1 MQVGNQEKPI
11 HKKCVVC
18 GKEVFGVERTVCDD
32 DGGMLAPVGREPQ
45 PGDFF
50 ADRYE
55 IVGLIGDGGWG
66 KVYKA
71 QHRLMKRAVAIKVL
85 LPHLIKSQQALKRF
99 QQEARA
105 ASSLNHPNVMT
116 VFDFGMTDDGLPYLV
131 MDFLEGTSLSAT
143 LQELHYLP
151 IERALRI
158 FVQVCEG
165 LAHAHEKGV
174 IHRDIKPNNLML
186 VNFIGQSDFVKI
198 VDFGIAKI
206 ATPSEG
212 EGEELTQT
220 GEIFGSPMYMSP
232 EQCRGKELD
241 ARSDIYSTGCVL
253 YRCLTGKP
261 AFAGRDAM
269 ECMFRQVHEAPV
281 CFRDVCPDFNLP
293 MSLEAIVQKAL
304 AKEPEERF
312 QHMIE
317 FRDALIELY
326 RDIMGEAPVTASTQL
341 RLYAVAPGSTEEVE
355 KSEKTGILAADT
367 APTSDAPI
375 VVPGGGEIAA
385 AATPSPT
392 KNTAPAPDSALAPAP
407 KEPVKS
413 SAPETTLV
421 EPRLKPSAPS
431 PAGKSSEPAA
441 SVPSPPPAPKGGVPV
456 PALIG
461 ALVLIVGCVVGIPLL
476 NKPEPAVTPS
486 TISSETETA
495 TVTDTTPIVVP
506 AVVNTKVVEESLAKA
521 KAAIAEG
528 DYQDAITALRTAQA
542 EAEKLPD
549 AKTSDK
555 FLLEILPLL
564 GDSFLDVDNPDAALK
579 AFSAI
584 LDKAKADF
592 GVDTPQYARI
602 ETGLAIASA
611 YTGDIATAEPYL
623 THALTVLQKQPTV
636 ERKGL
641 CDVYYG
647 LARVAESRKDFN
659 KANQYLSEA
668 LKRKQAEGPPDL
680 ETANLMVNVAQSYML
695 RRQYPKARGLL
706 EQALAIEKAKLG
718 DDSISVAGTM
728 KNLAVVNYQ
737 TGNPAK
743 AESLFKQ
750 ALDINNR
757 LNSSDSLLAAEI
769 MSSLAILYA
778 NDGKLD
784 AALGLAKQ
792 SLGIRKRML
801 GDSAPQ
807 VKRDEAMIANL
818 NRAVAKKQKH

>member
-18 GKEVFGVERTVCDD
+18 GKEVFGVERTVCDE

-45 PGDFF
+45 PGDIF

-55 IVGLIGDGGWG
+55 IVSLIGDGGWG

-151 IERALRI
+151 IERSLRI

-253 YRCLTGKP
+253 YRCLTGRP

-304 AKEPEERF
+304 AKEPDERF

-317 FRDALIELY
+317 FRDALIDLY
-326 RDIMGEAPVTASTQL
+326 RDIVGETPVTASTQL
-341 RLYAVAPGSTEEVE
+341 RLYAVAPGSAEEIE
-355 KSEKTGILAADT
+355 KSEKTDILSKETSA
-367 APTSDAPI
+367 TSDAPI
-375 VVPGGGEIAA
+375 MVPADQSAVAAVKPSTPPETVA
-385 AATPSPT
+385 AATVPT
-392 KNTAPAPDSALAPAP
+392 PAPSP
-407 KEPVKS
+407 KEPVKA
-413 SAPETTLV
+413 SAPEVKVV
-421 EPRLKPSAPS
+421 EHASPPSS
-431 PAGKSSEPAA
+431 IVKSSEPAA
-441 SVPSPPPAPKGGVPV
+441 RPASPSSGPKKGGLPV

-461 ALVLIVGCVVGIPLL
+461 ALVLIVGCVVGIPLMH
-476 NKPEPAVTPS
+476 KPEPAVSPP
-486 TISSETETA
+486 TIGSETETA

-506 AVVNTKVVEESLAKA
+506 AVVNTRVVEDSVTKA

-528 DYQDAITALRTAQA
+528 EYQDAITALRTAQA
-542 EAEKLPD
+542 EAEKLSD
-549 AKTSDK
+549 AKLGDK

-579 AFSAI
+579 AFLAV
-584 LDKAKADF
+584 LDKAGAAF
-592 GVDTPQYARI
+592 GVDTPEYARI

-611 YTGDIATAEPYL
+611 YTGDIATAEPHL
-623 THALTVLQKQPTV
+623 THALAVLERQPTAD
-636 ERKGL
+636 RKGL

-792 SLGIRKRML
+792 SLDIRKRML
-801 GDSAPQ
+801 GDASPQ
-807 VKRDEAMIANL
+807 VKRDQAMIANL